1 MTKEELLKTPRTICG
16 VPVVDYVR
24 VKDTNIILPVIESD
38 TDIQWVESCIRS
50 REEHPE
56 NYPDEDIPAVITKQ
70 KELLANLRLKA
81 GSI

>member
-1 MTKEELLKTPRTICG
+1 MKNTYGTISGIPITGYC
-16 VPVVDYVR
+16 R
-24 VKDTNIILPVIESD
+24 VKATDIFLPMIETD

>member
-1 MTKEELLKTPRTICG
+1 MTRDELLKTPRTICG

-56 NYPDEDIPAVITKQ
+56 NYPDEDIPAVIARSKA
-70 KELLANLRLKA
+70 LLDRLKQEA
-81 GSI
+81 QL